1 MNPIVLTMLCIAAFI
16 ALNAFLI
23 RANMILTANR
33 DRLDALAPGPA
44 AAALEA
50 PAQPVA
56 A

>member
-1 MNPIVLTMLCIAAFI
+1 MNPIVLTVLSIAAFI
-16 ALNAFLI
+16 ALNALLI
-23 RANMILTANR
+23 RANMVLTANR

-44 AAALEA
+44 AAVPVA

>member
-1 MNPIVLTMLCIAAFI
+1 MNPIVLTVLSIAAFI
-16 ALNAFLI
+16 ALNALLV

-33 DRLDALAPGPA
+33 DRLDALAAGPA
-44 AAALEA
+44 AAAPEA